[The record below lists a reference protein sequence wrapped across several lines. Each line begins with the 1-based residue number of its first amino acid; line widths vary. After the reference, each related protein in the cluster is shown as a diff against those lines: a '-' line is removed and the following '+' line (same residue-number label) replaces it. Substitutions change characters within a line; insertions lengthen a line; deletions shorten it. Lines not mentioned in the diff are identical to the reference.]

1 MPKNTLPECI
11 EDAFTLYLKYNG
23 ERLDLI
29 EEQMRLK
36 GWIGFNKRC
45 LTNRGKGRNFR
56 EGWIDRY
63 QWKKALEIHLAGKGK
78 TILTSGEKLYQ
89 EVETIRQKLFEQ
101 IQTSGVNNRDL
112 VWQHD
117 KYSQRSAEIL
127 AQIENAKDTLRDFAA
142 FWKFL
147 VTNSVSISPVL
158 ARELVNAEEA
168 IIKKAREEFSE

>member
-1 MPKNTLPECI
+1 MPENKPPECI
-11 EDAFTLYLKYNG
+11 EDAFKLYLKYNG
-23 ERLDLI
+23 ERFDLI
-29 EEQMRLK
+29 EKEMRLN
-36 GWIGFNKRC
+36 GWIGFNKRV
-45 LTNRGKGRNFR
+45 LKNRGIGKNFR

-63 QWKKALEIHLAGKGK
+63 QWKKALEIHLMGKGK

-89 EVETIRQKLFEQ
+89 EVETIREKIFEQ
-101 IQTSGVNNRDL
+101 LQSSGVNNRDL

-127 AQIENAKDTLRDFAA
+127 AQMDNAKDTLRDFAA
-142 FWKFL
+142 FWKFI

-168 IIKKAREEFSE
+168 IIRKAKEEFSK